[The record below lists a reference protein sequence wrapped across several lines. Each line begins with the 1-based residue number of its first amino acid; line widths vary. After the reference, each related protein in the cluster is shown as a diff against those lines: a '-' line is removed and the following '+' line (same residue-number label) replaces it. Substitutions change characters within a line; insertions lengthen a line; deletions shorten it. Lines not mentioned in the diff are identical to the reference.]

1 MANKITDLKARTIKR
16 VNKLLGVVK
25 REDKERQR
33 EEQRTKA
40 DGAHKCQTNAI
51 IVGQVNG

>member
-33 EEQRTKA
+33 EKQRTKA

-51 IVGQVNG
+51 IVDQVNG